1 MKHQMKFV
9 VGALGIVA
17 LGLAAGLNV
26 NTAEASAIEAPIAAK
41 MAEGETTKT
50 IYYEGNYDHVIVD
63 EGEPMAMTKLER
75 HYKTYDTIASA
86 TFTESFDDIRTAWEN
101 GTQTKPTDGTKSSAD
116 VRKAE
121 LVTYRASEYEVTE
134 NSVLKFN
141 LSASALNTGSGGNGP
156 RIGIRLYGKNADNG
170 NSEYLTDVVI
180 GKQTNWYL
188 DIGDGA
194 GQEGGGFDTT
204 NGKMLSST
212 DMAAIKDGSFDI
224 AIVNHGNQYKLY
236 AGIDENY
243 KLYETYTK
251 TWGAN
256 KNILPGLY
264 SVDAIINGWI
274 VTIIDA
280 GTPRLQG
287 NFSIGNPTI
296 FTNLVG
302 EMTDNELLRLGNG
315 VYSANIPTTATT
327 VTFCNEDGTD
337 KTTAIALDASK
348 NVYTNEG
355 VATLA
360 EEKGKAMA
368 FLSYFDALRDDKGDI
383 CGIFEDERVNEVVAY
398 YNDLGEYVYLVDELK
413 DINAKDKFTTPG
425 EYVDI
430 DITVGETMEYLIANM
445 PTSVSPANVIGGSE
459 NAPVYI
465 ALLSLLG
472 VGLAGTALLL
482 IKRKKA
488 RR

>member
-1 MKHQMKFV
+1 MKNQIKFII
-9 VGALGIVA
+9 GTLGIA
-17 LGLAAGLNV
+17 AMGLTAGLNV
-26 NTAEASAIEAPIAAK
+26 NSTEVAAIEAPIAAK

-50 IYYEGNYDHVIVD
+50 IYYEGNYDHVIIGD
-63 EGEPMAMTKLER
+63 GEPVAMTKLER

-101 GTQTKPTDGTKSSAD
+101 GTQTKPTGDTKSSAD

-121 LVTYRASEYEVTE
+121 LVTYRTSEYEVAE

-141 LSASALNTGSGGNGP
+141 LSASALNTGSGGNGV
-156 RIGIRLYGKNADNG
+156 RIGVRLYGKNADNG
-170 NSEYLTDVVI
+170 KSEYLTDVAI
-180 GKQTNWYL
+180 GKQDNWYL

-194 GQEGGGFDTT
+194 GQEGGGFDTDKT
-204 NGKMLSST
+204 KMLSST

-243 KLYETYTK
+243 KLYETYTV
-251 TWGAN
+251 AN
-256 KNILPGLY
+256 QNILPGLY

-296 FTNLVG
+296 YTNLVG
-302 EMTDNELLRLGNG
+302 EMTDNELLRLGEG
-315 VYSANIPTTATT
+315 VYSVDIPASATT
-327 VTFCNEDGTD
+327 VTFCNEDVTD
-337 KTTAIALDASK
+337 KTSAITLDATK
-348 NVYTNEG
+348 DVYTNEG

-368 FLSYFDALRDDKGDI
+368 FLAYFDELRNDKGDI
-383 CGIFEDERVNEVVAY
+383 CGIFDDERINTVVAY
-398 YNDLGEYVYLVDELK
+398 YNDLGEASYLVDELK
-413 DINAKDKFTTPG
+413 DINAKDKFTTEG

-430 DITVGETMEYLIANM
+430 DITVGETMKYLVDNM
-445 PTSVSPANVIGGSE
+445 PTTVNGANFIGGEE
-459 NAPVYI
+459 NAPMYI
-465 ALLSLLG
+465 AIFSLLG
-472 VGLAGTALLL
+472 VGVAIAALFFF
-482 IKRKKA
+482 RKKKA
-488 RR
+488 QK

>member
-1 MKHQMKFV
+1 MKNQIKFII
-9 VGALGIVA
+9 GTLGIA
-17 LGLAAGLNV
+17 AMGLAAGLNV
-26 NTAEASAIEAPIAAK
+26 NSTEVAAIEAPIAAK
-41 MAEGETTKT
+41 MVEGETTKT

-101 GTQTKPTDGTKSSAD
+101 GTQTKPTVDTKSSAD

-121 LVTYRASEYEVTE
+121 LVTYRTSEYEVAE

-141 LSASALNTGSGGNGP
+141 LSASALNTGSGGNGV
-156 RIGIRLYGKNADNG
+156 RIGVRLYGKTADNG

-180 GKQTNWYL
+180 GKQGNWYL
-188 DIGDGA
+188 DIGEQA
-194 GQEGGGFDTT
+194 GQEGSGKFDDKDET
-204 NGKMLSST
+204 KMLSST

-243 KLYETYTK
+243 KLYETYTV
-251 TWGAN
+251 AN
-256 KNILPGLY
+256 QKILPGLY

-296 FTNLVG
+296 YTNLVG

-337 KTTAIALDASK
+337 KTSAITLDATK
-348 NVYTNEG
+348 DVYTNEG

-368 FLSYFDALRDDKGDI
+368 FLAYFDELRDDKGDI
-383 CGIFEDERVNEVVAY
+383 CGIFEDERINEVVAY
-398 YNDLGEYVYLVDELK
+398 YNDLGEYAYLVDELK
-413 DINAKDKFTTPG
+413 DINAKDKFTTEG

-445 PTSVSPANVIGGSE
+445 PTTVNGANLIGAEE
-459 NAPVYI
+459 NAPMYI
-465 ALLSLLG
+465 ALFSLLG
-472 VGLAGTALLL
+472 VGIAGGALLFF
-482 IKRKKA
+482 RKKKTQK
-488 RR
+488 

>member
-1 MKHQMKFV
+1 MKNQTKFII
-9 VGALGIVA
+9 GTLGIA
-17 LGLAAGLNV
+17 AMGLTAGLNV
-26 NTAEASAIEAPIAAK
+26 NSTEVAAIEAPIAAK

-50 IYYEGNYDHVIVD
+50 IYYEGNYDHVIIGD
-63 EGEPMAMTKLER
+63 GEPVAMTKLER

-101 GTQTKPTDGTKSSAD
+101 GTQTKPTGDTKSSAD

-121 LVTYRASEYEVTE
+121 LVTYRTSEYEVAE

-141 LSASALNTGSGGNGP
+141 LSASALNTGSGGNGV

-170 NSEYLTDVVI
+170 KSEYLTDVVI
-180 GKQTNWYL
+180 GKQGNWYL
-188 DIGDGA
+188 DIGEQA
-194 GQEGGGFDTT
+194 GQEGSGKFDDKDET
-204 NGKMLSST
+204 KMLSST

-243 KLYETYTK
+243 KLYETYTV
-251 TWGAN
+251 AN
-256 KNILPGLY
+256 QNILPGLY

-296 FTNLVG
+296 YTNLVG
-302 EMTDNELLRLGNG
+302 EMTDNELLRLGEG
-315 VYSANIPTTATT
+315 VYSVDIPASATT

-337 KTTAIALDASK
+337 KTSAITLDATK
-348 NVYTNEG
+348 DVYTNEG

-368 FLSYFDALRDDKGDI
+368 FLAYFDELRDDKGDI
-383 CGIFEDERVNEVVAY
+383 CGIFDDERINTVVAY
-398 YNDLGEYVYLVDELK
+398 YNDLGEASYLVDELK
-413 DINAKDKFTTPG
+413 DINAKDKFTTEG

-430 DITVGETMEYLIANM
+430 DITVGETMKYLVDNM
-445 PTSVSPANVIGGSE
+445 PTTVNGANFIGGEE
-459 NAPVYI
+459 NAPMYI
-465 ALLSLLG
+465 AIFSLLG
-472 VGLAGTALLL
+472 VGVAIAALFFF
-482 IKRKKA
+482 RKKKA
-488 RR
+488 QK